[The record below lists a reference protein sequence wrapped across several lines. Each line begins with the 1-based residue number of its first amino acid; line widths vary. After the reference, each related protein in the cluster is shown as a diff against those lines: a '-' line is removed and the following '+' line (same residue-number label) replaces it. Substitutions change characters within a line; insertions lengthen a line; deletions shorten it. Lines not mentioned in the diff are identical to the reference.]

1 MSTLHASMSR
11 FLEEITTSRKV
22 LQVTQL
28 LCLHFQKYGPKRT
41 PIAVNQAA
49 AQGKAKRRPSSELP
63 AVSSVLH
70 PAAIRKLC
78 LSTMT
83 NH

>member
-49 AQGKAKRRPSSELP
+49 AQGKAK
-63 AVSSVLH
+63 
-70 PAAIRKLC
+70 
-78 LSTMT
+78 
-83 NH
+83 